1 MSANVL
7 IEGMDPEDVD
17 IYRRI
22 IDMEHSVIMK
32 DVETFVRFEGASDIQ
47 KVSRLQHIM
56 DFYILDE
63 RDPELISDISRIID
77 IVSIKNLKS
86 KNI

>member
-1 MSANVL
+1 MSSKVL
-7 IEGMDPEDVD
+7 IDGMDPEDID
-17 IYRRI
+17 IYRKI
-22 IDMEHSVIMK
+22 IDMEYSVIMN
-32 DVETFVRFEGASDIQ
+32 DVETFIRFDGATDIE

-56 DFYILDE
+56 DFYVLDE
-63 RDPELISDISRIID
+63 RDPDIISDIARIID

>member
-1 MSANVL
+1 MSSKVL
-7 IEGMDPEDVD
+7 IDGMDPEDID
-17 IYRRI
+17 IYRKI
-22 IDMEHSVIMK
+22 IDMEYSVIMS
-32 DVETFVRFEGASDIQ
+32 DAETFIRFDGATDIE

-56 DFYILDE
+56 DFYVLDE
-63 RDPELISDISRIID
+63 RDPDIISDIARIID

>member
-1 MSANVL
+1 MSSKVL
-7 IEGMDPEDVD
+7 IDGMDPEDID
-17 IYRRI
+17 IYRKI
-22 IDMEHSVIMK
+22 IDMEYSVIMN
-32 DVETFVRFEGASDIQ
+32 DVETFIRFDGATDIE

-56 DFYILDE
+56 DFYVLDE
-63 RDPELISDISRIID
+63 RDPDIVSDIARIID